1 MMRLIAFILDLLLGW
16 LFEDEMPCETVE
28 VPVTEPVQFKQ
39 TVFEFEPM
47 FDVLA
52 TKTVEQ
58 LDEQPIVSWREFKK
72 YNQLVNSYL
81 TKGDHSYEKER
92 FNSSPKIAN

>member
-28 VPVTEPVQFKQ
+28 VPVTQPVEFKQ
-39 TVFEFEPM
+39 TVFEFEPT
-47 FDVLA
+47 FDVLVP
-52 TKTVEQ
+52 KTV
-58 LDEQPIVSWREFKK
+58 EQPIVSWREFKK

-81 TKGDHSYEKER
+81 TKGGV
-92 FNSSPKIAN
+92 